1 MNNEKTCL
9 VSYIAVYDSPFD
21 DITTEIKTDI
31 RTMKMKKPFNCLDA
45 RNQASDEMGVD
56 SLDNFILLGITEFE
70 DDNSYNKFFS
80 QPIK

>member
-1 MNNEKTCL
+1 
-9 VSYIAVYDSPFD
+9 
-21 DITTEIKTDI
+21 
-31 RTMKMKKPFNCLDA
+31 MKMKKPFNCLDA

-56 SLDNFILLGITEFE
+56 SLDNFIMLGITEFE